1 VSPAAGLRAVILA
14 GGRGTRLAP
23 YTSVLPKPL
32 MPVGDRAILELV
44 VEQLSDCGIGD
55 VTFCVGYLS
64 HLIRA
69 VFDNHHDRTIPIRY
83 VQEEAALG
91 TAGPLR
97 LVEGLDDTFIVMN
110 GDVLTNID
118 YGDLVRFHREQG
130 NMLTIATRDRSI
142 KIDYGVLHLEDG
154 GYERITGYREKPQ
167 IVSTVSMGIYVLE
180 PEALA
185 YVPDGQHFDIPD
197 LVQALLAEGHPL
209 GAYRYDGLWFD
220 IGREED
226 YQQAVAAWFEQD
238 KPEPAAQNGTATLDS
253 IGVAVNGSG
262 NGNGHK
268 TNGNGNGNGHQAN
281 GNGNGHKTNG
291 NGNGHHA
298 NGNGNGHANDN
309 GHAAMTKDQLR
320 ETISRVPSPVTI
332 VTTSVDGRA
341 HGTTVSS
348 FQALS
353 ADPPLITIALKR
365 SSDLLGLLEQSREFV
380 VNLLTAGQEELGR
393 SCAQKGDD
401 KLAGVALEEV
411 DGLPRI
417 QGAAGWI
424 SCEVRDFL
432 DGGDHVLVVG
442 EVTANET
449 VENAPPL
456 VYHRRRFVELAP

>member
-1 VSPAAGLRAVILA
+1 VSPASGLRAVILA

-44 VEQLSDCGIGD
+44 VEQLADCGIGD

-69 VFDNHHDRTIPIRY
+69 VFDNHRDRTVPIRY

-185 YVPDGQHFDIPD
+185 YVPDGRPFDIPD
-197 LVQALLAEGHPL
+197 LVQALLADGHPL

-238 KPEPAAQNGTATLDS
+238 EAEPAAATSTATLDS
-253 IGVAVNGSG
+253 IGVAVNG
-262 NGNGHK
+262 NGNGHHASIE
-268 TNGNGNGNGHQAN
+268 NGNGNGHHASN
-281 GNGNGHKTNG
+281 GNG

-298 NGNGNGHANDN
+298 NGNGNGN
-309 GHAAMTKDQLR
+309 GHAAMTKTELR
-320 ETISRVPSPVTI
+320 ETMSRVPSAVTI

-348 FQALS
+348 FQSLS

-365 SSDLLGLLEQSREFV
+365 SSDLLGLLEESRRFV
-380 VNLLTAGQEELGR
+380 VNLLAAGQEELGR
-393 SCAQKGDD
+393 SCAQKGED
-401 KLAGVALEEV
+401 KLADVALEEV

-432 DGGDHVLVVG
+432 EGGDHVIVVG
-442 EVTANET
+442 EVTDNGT
-449 VENAPPL
+449 VDGAPPL